1 MYGNKIINHRIIFL
15 VILFLV
21 PISQVS
27 IDIYSPSLP
36 KIVTSLSTNSSS
48 VQQTVSLFLISLG
61 LGQFFY
67 GPISDRYGRKNALLF
82 GMILFTLSSLMCVIA
97 QSIEFLI
104 FARFIQGFSSAS
116 IAVLSK
122 AVSVDLYKGI
132 ELMKATAWIGLV
144 WGVSPIIAPVVGA
157 YLDKFG
163 GWRLP
168 FIVLSVYG
176 FISCIV
182 ILFFMKE
189 TNTSPQNLNLKR
201 ILINSYKVIR
211 NKDFF
216 CSTIIVAATNLGIF
230 SFTMMGPFLIQ
241 DIMGKSQV
249 FYGQMALL
257 VGLVYMLGAFASRF
271 VIKYYEGQKII
282 HFTSTVLLLMSVLMV
297 ILSYFFPSSIF
308 IFMISSCGIAFA
320 SGILYP
326 YLIAIMFAPF
336 NNLAGTVS
344 SNYGVISYT
353 FSGIV
358 TIFTGYLVITSIREV
373 AITYAMVGIITYI
386 AMKIMFYLPA
396 RI

>member
-1 MYGNKIINHRIIFL
+1 MHGNKVINHRIIFL

-36 KIVTSLSTNSSS
+36 KIVTSLSTDSSA
-48 VQQTVSLFLISLG
+48 VQKTVSLFLISLG

-67 GPISDRYGRKNALLF
+67 GPISDRFGRKKALLY
-82 GMILFTLSSLMCVIA
+82 GMIIFTISSIMCVFA
-97 QSIEFLI
+97 ESIEFLI
-104 FARFIQGFSSAS
+104 LARFIQGFSSAS

-122 AVSVDLYKGI
+122 AVSVDLYTGV
-132 ELMKATAWIGLV
+132 ELMKATAWVGLV
-144 WGVSPIIAPVVGA
+144 WGVSPIIAPVIGA

-168 FIVLSVYG
+168 FIALSIYG

-182 ILFFMKE
+182 ILLFMQE
-189 TNTSPQNLNLKR
+189 TNTSPQNLNIKK
-201 ILINSYKVIR
+201 ILINSLKVVK
-211 NKDFF
+211 NKDFL

-241 DIMGKSQV
+241 DIMGKSEV

-271 VIKYYEGQKII
+271 VIKYFEGQKII
-282 HFTSTVLLLMSVLMV
+282 HLISTLLLIMGILMVLLSF
-297 ILSYFFPSSIF
+297 IFPLSIF
-308 IFMISSCGIAFA
+308 LFMLSSCMVAFA

-326 YLIAIMFAPF
+326 YLVSIMFAPF
-336 NNLAGTVS
+336 KNLAGTVS

-353 FSGIV
+353 FSGLV
-358 TIFTGYLVITSIREV
+358 TIFTGYLVITSIREI
-373 AITYAMVGIITYI
+373 AYTYAMVGIITYI
-386 AMKIMFYLPA
+386 AMKVMYYLPS